1 MTTAYDSANAL
12 PELVFIAGTDKLLT
26 FTCYQENT
34 NLLNITSGTVVW
46 LLCPY
51 GQFNT
56 TTLQKQT
63 GGDGV
68 VINTANTFQVTL
80 DAADTLALSGKYIQ
94 QVSITDF
101 SGNTFRPSQGVVII
115 LPAIPET

>member
-1 MTTAYDSANAL
+1 MTTAYDTINTL
-12 PELVFIAGTDKLLT
+12 PDLIFIAGTDKLLT

-34 NLLNITSGTVVW
+34 NLLDITSGTVVW

-51 GQFNT
+51 GQFSI

-80 DAADTLALSGKYIQ
+80 NAADTLALSGKYIQ

-101 SGNTFRPSQGVVII
+101 SGNTFRPAQGVVLIQ
-115 LPAIPET
+115 PAIPES